1 MLQVLYILAFI
12 IIASLAIAN
21 LIRNLFTL
29 SQEAQRQY
37 APRAMAGSGYR
48 SSSIPHPELLDDMGN
63 VINEPLLVMR
73 SINVDDARKQ
83 LDALYQ
89 DSPGNNPEE

>member
-12 IIASLAIAN
+12 IIAGLAIAN
-21 LIRNLFTL
+21 LVRNLFTL
-29 SQEAQRQY
+29 SQDAQRHY
-37 APRAMAGSGYR
+37 APRAAGSSYR
-48 SSSIPHPELLDDMGN
+48 SNSITHPELLDDMGN

-73 SINVDDARKQ
+73 SINVEDARKQ

-89 DSPGNNPEE
+89 DSPGNTEE